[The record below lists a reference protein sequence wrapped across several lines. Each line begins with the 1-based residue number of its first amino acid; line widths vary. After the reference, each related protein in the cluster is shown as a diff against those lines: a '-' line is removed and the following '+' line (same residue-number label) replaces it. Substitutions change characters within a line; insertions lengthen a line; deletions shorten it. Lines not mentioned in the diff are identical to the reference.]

1 MNTETRVESQA
12 VSASSR
18 PERWHAINW
27 RKTSEAVRKL
37 QVRIAKAAQRQEW
50 RRVKALQ
57 RMLTRSLAA
66 KTLAV
71 RRVTENRG
79 KDTPGVD
86 GKLWSTPKTKWE
98 AIFDMKRTGYHPKPL
113 RRVYIPKSN
122 GKLRPLGIPTMR
134 DRACRRYICWRWNP
148 CRKRQPTATVMVF
161 VRCVQRQTLLNSAL

>member
-1 MNTETRVESQA
+1 MNTGTRVESQA

-37 QVRIAKAAQRQEW
+37 QVRIAKAAQQQEW

-66 KTLAV
+66 KALAV

-79 KDTPGVD
+79 RDTPGVD
-86 GKLWSTPKTKWE
+86 GKLWNTPKTKWE

-122 GKLRPLGIPTMR
+122 GKLVRSGYRP
-134 DRACRRYICWRWNP
+134 
-148 CRKRQPTATVMVF
+148 
-161 VRCVQRQTLLNSAL
+161 

>member
-37 QVRIAKAAQRQEW
+37 QVRIAKAALQQEW

-66 KTLAV
+66 KALAV

-86 GKLWSTPKTKWE
+86 GKLWSTPKTLQTPNEYGKC
-98 AIFDMKRTGYHPKPL
+98 
-113 RRVYIPKSN
+113 RVFIRNYRSEEFYARNYAHK
-122 GKLRPLGIPTMR
+122 G
-134 DRACRRYICWRWNP
+134 
-148 CRKRQPTATVMVF
+148 
-161 VRCVQRQTLLNSAL
+161 NS

>member
-66 KTLAV
+66 KALAV

-79 KDTPGVD
+79 RDTPGSGWKVMEYPENQM
-86 GKLWSTPKTKWE
+86 G
-98 AIFDMKRTGYHPKPL
+98 GHL
-113 RRVYIPKSN
+113 RYEENRISP
-122 GKLRPLGIPTMR
+122 
-134 DRACRRYICWRWNP
+134 
-148 CRKRQPTATVMVF
+148 
-161 VRCVQRQTLLNSAL
+161 